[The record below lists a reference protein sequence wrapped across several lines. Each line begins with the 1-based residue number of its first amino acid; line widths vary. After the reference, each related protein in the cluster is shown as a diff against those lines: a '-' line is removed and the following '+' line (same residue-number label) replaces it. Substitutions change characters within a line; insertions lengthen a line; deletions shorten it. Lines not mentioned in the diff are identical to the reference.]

1 MRPLKTI
8 NPSGTYRKG
17 VLLSALLVTTFL
29 IFTVFAVTTNLNAA
43 NAGDN
48 VEVVNTAGGA
58 DIFDI
63 PASTQIVEL
72 SGCSFISPT
81 YNPTK
86 DKACATG
93 HVRATELYNK
103 INDINSSL
111 NSINHRIDKLKE
123 TIEYIKTNG
132 FSATNINKLSLYAI
146 PAGDMSG
153 VTPHITASNVSM
165 KCLMTSPPSPLLG
178 PSAVGKQ
185 VNYNNKDKVFNP
197 LPIEALEALKKIMD
211 ASKQLQKTVDKMV
224 ADGKVGASDT
234 LRLIKLISLSKKIE
248 ELTAEYLIPVVS
260 LDSGTKNYSRMS
272 ISYKLDGFRE
282 KQTFEV
288 PGWIASIADGFMTE
302 VPRIVTEVT
311 MQGEVGLNAVI
322 GKIRYT
328 DKIEPFSLKTSMVPE
343 DIFFN
348 NSNKAI
354 DKHMK
359 EYQKL
364 KSELETDRNALQVE
378 VDALV
383 NNKFNCPE

>member
-1 MRPLKTI
+1 MKLLKTTKLFMTSRR
-8 NPSGTYRKG
+8 N
-17 VLLSALLVTTFL
+17 VLLSAPLVLTFL
-29 IFTVFAVTTNLNAA
+29 IFTVFAVTTNLDAA
-43 NAGDN
+43 NAGDK
-48 VEVVNTAGGA
+48 VQVVNTLGGA
-58 DIFDI
+58 DLFDI
-63 PASTQIVEL
+63 PATTQIAEFGACTL
-72 SGCSFISPT
+72 M
-81 YNPTK
+81 NPSY
-86 DKACATG
+86 DPAEDIACATE
-93 HVRATELYNK
+93 HMQATVWYTK
-103 INDINSSL
+103 ISDINASL
-111 NSINHRIDKLKE
+111 NSINHKIDQLNQ
-123 TIEYIKTNG
+123 TIEYLKD
-132 FSATNINKLSLYAI
+132 FSATNLNNLSLFAV
-146 PAGDMSG
+146 PAGDMSKL
-153 VTPHITASNVSM
+153 TSHKRADNISM
-165 KCLMTSPPSPLLG
+165 KCLITSPPGPLLG
-178 PSAVGKQ
+178 PSAVGTQ
-185 VNYNNKDKVFNP
+185 VNYNNKGKVFNP

-211 ASKQLQKTVDKMV
+211 ASKQLQKIVDKMV

-234 LRLIKLISLSKKIE
+234 LRLIKLISLSTKIE

-354 DKHMK
+354 D
-359 EYQKL
+359 
-364 KSELETDRNALQVE
+364 
-378 VDALV
+378 
-383 NNKFNCPE
+383 